1 MFAKE
6 RQDKIYD
13 IIKSNGAVT
22 TSALVKLFDIS
33 IETVRRDLLEMERR
47 GLLLRVHGGAVAVS
61 DMKPFLNL
69 NERNKEFTEQ
79 KRDLAIK
86 AAEFI
91 AEGDIIGI
99 DSGSTA
105 VFFSEVLKEKFS
117 NLTVVTHSVD
127 VFNILCDHFSVILC
141 GGHYLPN
148 EKAFYGSLALGILK
162 NLHMQKAFIF
172 PSAVSLE
179 FGICDYLKDL
189 YLMQELM
196 IKSSDEIFILADSS
210 KFEKKALLKL
220 DDMKTEYRYI
230 TDCNI
235 NSELEKLYREHNINL
250 YIGGKGCFD

>member
-1 MFAKE
+1 MLAKE

-22 TSALVKLFDIS
+22 TSALVKLFNVS
-33 IETVRRDLLEMERR
+33 IETVRRDLLEMERH
-47 GLLLRVHGGAVAVS
+47 GLLLRVHGGAVAVGN
-61 DMKPFLNL
+61 MKPFLNL

-86 AAEFI
+86 ASEFI
-91 AEGDIIGI
+91 TDGDIIGI

-105 VFFSEVLKEKFS
+105 VFFSEVLKDKFS
-117 NLTVVTHSVD
+117 NLTVITGSLD
-127 VFNILCDHFSVILC
+127 VFNILCDSFSVILC
-141 GGHYLPN
+141 GGYYLSN
-148 EKAFYGSLALGILK
+148 EKAFYGSLALSIFK
-162 NLHMQKAFIF
+162 NLHIQKAFIC

-179 FGICDYLKDL
+179 FGICDYQKDL
-189 YLMQELM
+189 YQIQEQM

-210 KFEKKALLKL
+210 KFEKKALLKI

-235 NSELEKLYREHNINL
+235 NSELKKLYREHNINL
-250 YIGGKGCFD
+250 YIGGNK